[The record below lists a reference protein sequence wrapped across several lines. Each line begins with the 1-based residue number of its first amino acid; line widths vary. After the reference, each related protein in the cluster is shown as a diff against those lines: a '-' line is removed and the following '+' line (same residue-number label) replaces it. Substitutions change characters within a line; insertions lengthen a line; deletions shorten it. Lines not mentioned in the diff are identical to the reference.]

1 MGNNQVPD
9 LEWPFRVPIIR
20 NDCSAVEFLAI
31 EMIYDTLLSAL
42 VKYKRQCRPS
52 LLVSGVSHWLFRGGD
67 GVGDSTIPN
76 TALKLSYPVTLTQP
90 DVLLG
95 KISTWSTVLTG
106 LMKSLSPC
114 HVVLKGS

>member
-1 MGNNQVPD
+1 M
-9 LEWPFRVPIIR
+9 
-20 NDCSAVEFLAI
+20 
-31 EMIYDTLLSAL
+31 
-42 VKYKRQCRPS
+42 
-52 LLVSGVSHWLFRGGD
+52 
-67 GVGDSTIPN
+67 GDSTIPN